1 MDKNELMLYQ
11 LYHQDPL
18 NKFLHFVCIPIIS
31 YSILVFSSKYQLKI
45 IDLLS
50 QKIKVN
56 MCFDELIVL
65 FYNIYYLTYGFKIG
79 FYMFMYNTFLY
90 AISRAIYSH
99 YPTNDKENFMIFLAA
114 FTLQFIGHYI
124 EGSRPAM
131 FVGLKQTLLQAPLFN
146 LNYIYPNLLNN

>member
-11 LYHQDPL
+11 MNHQDPL
-18 NKFLHFVCIPIIS
+18 NKFLHFICIPIIS
-31 YSILVFSSKYQLKI
+31 YSILVFSSKYQLKLI
-45 IDLLS
+45 NLLT
-50 QKIKVN
+50 QKVKLS
-56 MCFDELIVL
+56 MCFNDFIVL
-65 FYNIYYLTYGFKIG
+65 FYNIYYLTYGMKIG
-79 FYMFMYNTFLY
+79 FYMFIYNNLLHHISKAVYYRYPINGKQNLLVFL
-90 AISRAIYSH
+90 S
-99 YPTNDKENFMIFLAA
+99 A